1 MFMFIRFSNLLRYK
15 IIICFVFLFIFSHI
29 VFAEDEVE
37 KLRRDLLELEKIA
50 NPFVQI
56 FQKVASLVGPSVVSI
71 VAEGIYGTFTDPHD
85 KFPSPFFH
93 PKENGKE
100 KPHHHRPSFGS
111 GVIVKKTGYIL
122 TNFHVI
128 DGFENGRI
136 TVTLHNGEKYD
147 AAIVGK
153 DLNTDLAILKIT
165 CDNLRQVV
173 FGDSKSVKV
182 GDWVIAI
189 GSPFGYSQTVSA
201 GIVSA
206 VGRTH
211 VTPFPKPFAYENFI
225 QTDAAINPGNSGGP
239 LVNLRGEIIGVNSAI
254 ATRTGGSQG
263 VGFAISAEIANEV
276 IYDLIEKGRVVRGYL
291 GVGIQDIN
299 GELAS
304 YLSLS
309 DKSDILRKFGLD
321 SDKGAFISEVWGDT
335 PASRG
340 GIQPGDIIIE
350 FNGQN
355 ISDANDLQSAIRA
368 SGVDNEVKVKVIRN
382 KRKNWLTV
390 KIDQQ
395 PENMSGKT
403 FVTVREQLEPTNFNM
418 GLTVTDLT
426 SEKAE
431 VMGYEKVRGVL
442 VKHVESDSPAERAGI
457 SPGDIILK
465 VGSKDV
471 NSIEEF
477 QSALKGFVE
486 RGLSVSVFI
495 KLKGFVTLK

>member
-1 MFMFIRFSNLLRYK
+1 MYIRSLNLLRYK
-15 IIICFVFLFIFSHI
+15 IIICFVFVLIFSHR
-29 VFAEDEVE
+29 VFAEGEAE
-37 KLRRDLLELEKIA
+37 KLRRDLLDLEEIV
-50 NPFVQI
+50 NPFIQI
-56 FQKVASLVGPSVVSI
+56 FQKVSSLVGPSVVSI
-71 VAEGIYGTFTDPHD
+71 VAEGAYGTSTNPHD
-85 KFPSPFFH
+85 ELPSPFFV

-100 KPHHHRPSFGS
+100 KPQHHRPSFGS
-111 GVIVKKTGYIL
+111 GVVVRKTGYIL

-128 DGFENGRI
+128 DGFENGKI
-136 TVTLHNGEKYD
+136 TVTLHNGDKYD
-147 AAIVGK
+147 AAVVGK
-153 DLNTDLAILKIT
+153 DPNTDLAILKIA
-165 CDNLRQVV
+165 CDNLRKAA

-182 GDWVIAI
+182 GDWVVAI

-201 GIVSA
+201 GIISA

-211 VTPFPKPFAYENFI
+211 ITPFPKPFAYENFI

-239 LVNLRGEIIGVNSAI
+239 LVNLRGEVIGVNSAI

-299 GELAS
+299 DGLAS
-304 YLSLS
+304 YLNLI
-309 DKSDILRKFGLD
+309 DKSDVLRKFGLD

-340 GIQPGDIIIE
+340 GIHPGDVIIE
-350 FNGQN
+350 FNGKE
-355 ISDANDLQSAIRA
+355 ISDANDLQNAIRT

-382 KRKNWLTV
+382 KRENWLVV

-395 PENMSGKT
+395 PDNMSGKT
-403 FVTVREQLEPTNFNM
+403 FATIKEFLEPTSISM
-418 GLTVTDLT
+418 GLTVTDLI

-431 VMGYEKVRGVL
+431 DTGYEKGRGVL
-442 VKHVESDSPAERAGI
+442 VKHVESNSPAERAGI
-457 SPGDIILK
+457 LPGDIILK

-471 NSIEEF
+471 NSVEEF
-477 QSALKGFVE
+477 QSVLNGFVE
-486 RGLSVSVFI
+486 KGLSVSVFI

>member
-1 MFMFIRFSNLLRYK
+1 MRFLVLLRHK
-15 IIICFVFLFIFSHI
+15 IIICFVFLLISHR
-29 VFAEDEVE
+29 VFAEDEAE
-37 KLRRDLLELEKIA
+37 RLRQDLLELEEFA

-56 FQKVASLVGPSVVSI
+56 FQKVSSLVGPSVVSI
-71 VAEGIYGTFTDPHD
+71 VAEGMYGTSTDPHD
-85 KFPSPFFH
+85 KLPSPFFF
-93 PKENGKE
+93 PKETDKE
-100 KPHHHRPSFGS
+100 KPHHQRPNFGS
-111 GVIVKKTGYIL
+111 GVVVKETGYIL

-136 TVTLHNGEKYD
+136 TVTLHDGEKYD
-147 AAIVGK
+147 AAIIGK
-153 DLNTDLAILKIT
+153 DSNTDLAILKIA
-165 CDNLRQVV
+165 CDALRPAV

-182 GDWVIAI
+182 GDWVVAI

-239 LVNLRGEIIGVNSAI
+239 LVNLRGEVIGINSAI

-299 GELAS
+299 EGLAS
-304 YLSLS
+304 YLNLGN
-309 DKSDILRKFGLD
+309 KSDILKKFGLD
-321 SDKGAFISEVWGDT
+321 SYKGAFISEVWGDT

-340 GIQPGDIIIE
+340 GIHPGDVIIE
-350 FNGQN
+350 FNGQK

-368 SGVDNEVKVKVIRN
+368 SGVDNEVKVKVIRD
-382 KRKNWLTV
+382 KKKNWLTV

-403 FVTVREQLEPTNFNM
+403 FVTIREFLEPANVTM
-418 GLTVTDLT
+418 GLTVTNLI
-426 SEKAE
+426 SEKAD
-431 VMGYEKVRGVL
+431 VMGYEEVRGVL
-442 VKHVESDSPAERAGI
+442 VKHVESGSPAERAGI